1 MPRYLQPWEVKK
13 GIGQERRHPGM
24 ELVLVA
30 ANYSKS
36 CSWWW
41 VFICGGVLVVV
52 LSLHVG
58 VVLVLL
64 LGVFQFASIWHS
76 NRQFRYEYAMSL
88 KCPTESKRKHGQK
101 RLWQDDINDDIEFQ
115 VSLVIIHPQ
124 VCSRK
129 SSMVN
134 MFHLSTFSPKF

>member
-1 MPRYLQPWEVKK
+1 
-13 GIGQERRHPGM
+13 M

-88 KCPTESKRKHGQK
+88 KCPTESKIKEET
-101 RLWQDDINDDIEFQ
+101 WAET
-115 VSLVIIHPQ
+115 PE
-124 VCSRK
+124 
-129 SSMVN
+129 
-134 MFHLSTFSPKF
+134 TT